1 MDLSIIQKLL
11 SEGGCFDT
19 PPTFT
24 KKVLSCFKNIN
35 NPSCQ

>member
-19 PPTFT
+19 PPNFHEKSTILF
-24 KKVLSCFKNIN
+24 
-35 NPSCQ
+35 